1 MLGFTAVE
9 FFIVSV
15 FIFAVLYWLF
25 PRKLSIIPMLILTF
39 LLALL
44 AYKAVPNVSD
54 DLSRYF
60 MQLDYLR
67 EYGMDYLQKCFREKI
82 NNWDVYRVT
91 GYYFYYMSKF
101 KSNKM
106 LPAVTVFIV
115 YTLMFTVI
123 YRIAMRLRINKVY
136 LFGACMF
143 FISTYWYY
151 ELYSGIRN
159 ALTFAIIF
167 ACGYFHIV
175 EKRFIPL
182 CFVGYGLACFMHS
195 TGTMFVAVVL
205 IAWVSMY
212 INSKSFN
219 YLLILGLAG
228 GNVLIQFLARFTHNK
243 LILSLAGQAEE
254 NTSEMGFNIGTKF
267 LVNISVLLVVGL
279 MIYYFSYYINQ
290 NHYIGS
296 KRFAMQTRL
305 YKYFMVIVYF
315 MLGSIVSSMVFHRLA
330 RWVLPVIGAIIFMI
344 GMQSQRNEIND
355 KGEHYLSYEAPRK
368 QMRRMRIRS
377 TVIIGFIAY
386 TAVHFWYLCT
396 GSSLVW
402 MHS

>member
-15 FIFAVLYWLF
+15 AVFAVIYWLF
-25 PRKLSIIPMLILTF
+25 PRKYSIIPMLILTL
-39 LLALL
+39 LLAIL
-44 AYKAVPNVSD
+44 AYNAMPNKDD

-60 MQLDYLR
+60 MQLNYLR
-67 EYGMDYLQKCFREKI
+67 DGGMDYLQKCFREKI
-82 NNWDVYRVT
+82 NNWDVYRVA

-101 KSNKM
+101 KSNNM
-106 LPAVTVFIV
+106 MPAITVFIV
-115 YTLMFTVI
+115 YALMFLVI
-123 YRIAMRLRINKVY
+123 YRIAMKLKINKLY

-143 FISTYWYY
+143 FVSTYWYY

-195 TGTMFVAVVL
+195 TGAMFVAVVL
-205 IAWVSMY
+205 IAWISMY
-212 INSKSFN
+212 LNSKTFN

-228 GNVLIQFLARFTHNK
+228 GSALIQFLAQFTHNK
-243 LILSLAGQAEE
+243 FIQSLAGQAER
-254 NTSEMGFNIGTKF
+254 SEAGLGLSFGTKF
-267 LVNISVLLVVGL
+267 IVNVSVFVIVWFL
-279 MIYYFSYYINQ
+279 IYYFSSYITESIK
-290 NHYIGS
+290 HKKS
-296 KRFAMQTRL
+296 LERL
-305 YKYFMVIVYF
+305 YKYFTVILYF
-315 MLGSIVSSMVFHRLA
+315 MLGSIVSNMVFHRLA
-330 RWVLPVIGAIIFMI
+330 RWVLPIIGAVLFMV
-344 GMQSQRNEIND
+344 GMQSQRDLINE

-368 QMRRMRIRS
+368 QMKRMRLRT
-377 TVIIGFIAY
+377 TVIIGFTAY

-402 MHS
+402 MHF